1 MASGHRSTDPNG
13 AGGQKAP
20 GPQAP
25 QRGHQGR
32 SAAWT
37 PRNNQAGR
45 HHKDD
50 TARGGGYGGGSSVAG
65 SRITPLRWV
74 NPPSVE
80 VRRKAATIRT
90 GEGISLAGKMRR

>member
-20 GPQAP
+20 GLQSPR
-25 QRGHQGR
+25 RGHQGR
-32 SAAWT
+32 SVAWT
-37 PRNNQAGR
+37 PRSNQAGR
-45 HHKDD
+45 HHKGD

-65 SRITPLRWV
+65 SRVTPLRWV
-74 NPPSVE
+74 IPPSVE

-90 GEGISLAGKMRR
+90 GEGISLAGKMQR